1 MADGDSERRVQTTCL
16 MILAAAALAVAL
28 YWLRSVMVPFV
39 LAAFAAVSLSPL
51 LDLQV
56 RHLRLP
62 RMAALLTTG
71 LFGLILLCALGLLI
85 AASIG
90 QLESK
95 RPPAPFALDFL
106 VLPAGGSAGLFA
118 VGFVAALS
126 DAVVADGFG
135 V

>member
-16 MILAAAALAVAL
+16 MILAAVALAVAL

-71 LFGLILLCALGLLI
+71 LFGLILLCAL
-85 AASIG
+85 A
-90 QLESK
+90 QV
-95 RPPAPFALDFL
+95 RQF
-106 VLPAGGSAGLFA
+106 SAGEA
-118 VGFVAALS
+118 GFY
-126 DAVVADGFG
+126 G
-135 V
+135 VRGLGSSLHFVSTAELPGKGQAESLQ